1 MKEVNSNVV
10 LLKCDQ
16 VNYKIYLP
24 GKDIDYIQKKI
35 YNELIPYEYE
45 MLQDILERAK
55 KDTII
60 VDIGSNIGNHSL
72 YLAAHGFD
80 IYAFEANQELCDIFK
95 VSIELNGFKKIK
107 LHEFGLSDKK
117 ETAVLD
123 NLNSENLGG
132 QSLKIKDSGN
142 IALYPLDDIK
152 FEKDISILKIDVEG
166 METKVLHGA
175 INTIKKY
182 RPFLYIEAINNV
194 EFKKNNIILEKL
206 DYVYWDTFNATPTHL
221 YYPKEQL
228 RDKDILSN
236 ISYRDTL
243 ESYRITQSLNY
254 SKRISSDVSKT
265 IQIISKQMVNL
276 QEKLDNFALQKEKW
290 NEVELEQ
297 NKEISQLYLQ
307 KDKLEQELQ
316 FYKEKVNDLQSQK
329 EKWNEVE
336 LEQNKEISQL
346 YLQKDKLEQELQN
359 CKEKLDKALVNYK
372 GMEARFKKQEDL
384 QKRLLTNNKIFQRK
398 LKEALANLKGMS
410 ARFERHRKETN
421 FKDSE
426 IKRLENTLSYRVGNR
441 IINAKNIKNI
451 ILLPYHLYIE
461 YKNFKLRQKNK
472 YTIKQTNPAKAM
484 ANDIKSLKENFINN
498 FSDLKEMK
506 MVCIMD
512 EFTYTS
518 FAYECNLLQLS
529 PENWRDEIIAFK
541 PGLLFIESAWQGKD
555 SLWKL
560 KISGFSIELQ
570 ELIKYCKKNSIAT
583 IFWNKEDPVHFGTFL
598 PIARSVDFVFTTD
611 IDCIPK
617 YKFYVGHNNVYC
629 LPFAAQTKI
638 HNPIEEFDRKD
649 EFNFAG
655 SYYLRYPQRQLDF
668 ENLISAIRPYK
679 NISIYDRNFDNPHS
693 HYTFPDCYKDMIIG
707 SLSFN
712 DIIKAY
718 KGYKFGITMN
728 TVKQSQ
734 TMFARRAF
742 ELIACNTLV
751 VSNFSRALRNF
762 FGDLVV
768 SSDNVNELKNKLK
781 LICDDEIYCKKIKL
795 NALRKVMKE
804 HTYTD
809 RLRFIASIVYKKQFE
824 FKHKFY
830 ILMHVSSQ
838 EEYVKALD
846 IFGSQKENQW
856 FQLLIYNDKKL
867 KFQPNDKYTYF
878 LELEELYKYI
888 KNDKQAYFGM
898 LDIRDFYGENYLL
911 DLALTLKYSNF
922 NAFGKYSFYNFNDGE
937 VCLENKDYE
946 YKKANQLLIT
956 SSFIKIEYINK
967 ELLLAFING
976 EFLYQ
981 IENMFATDCFN
992 YCKNGITLAK
1002 EQQEYVSSID
1012 KVYSGISI
1020 KDLDISSKF
1029 KGVLKETYETPDL
1042 IKMDAKFIYDNIEKP
1057 LSSNFKFIFNDKCKF
1072 IIESK
1077 LAKGMHKYFYFK
1089 KPFAREIFNMVK
1101 NSQFLLQGIY
1111 SNEDFKTVFEFQDEN
1126 NQKIS
1131 HSINKVGDIQT
1142 LAIPKECKFIR
1153 FGFRIQGG
1161 GKFQID
1167 NLILDFLNFQPFTL
1181 LSRSKKLVLTK
1192 QYPSYDDLYKYGFL
1206 HSRVKAYK
1214 EKGVLV
1220 DVFKLSNTQR
1230 YECSEFEGIDV
1241 MTASNDVLEE
1251 TLESGQYDHVLVHF
1265 LDKNM
1270 WSILK
1275 KFIDKIKITVW
1286 IHGAEIQ
1293 IWQRR
1298 KFEFERYGEME
1309 IQRQKKLSDQRIKF
1323 WTEIF
1328 NTNYKN
1334 LHFVFV
1340 SEYFK
1345 NESLGDLKV
1354 DLEPNK
1360 YTIIHNPI
1368 DTSLFTYL
1376 PKSPNDRKK
1385 ILSIRPFSSRKY
1397 ANDLS
1402 VKAILELSRKDF
1414 FEDLEF
1420 FIVGDGVLFDEL
1432 TNELKLFKNVTLH
1445 KGFLTQ
1451 EEISNLHKRHGIFLN
1466 PTRMDAQGVSRDEAM
1481 SSGLVPVTN
1490 NIAAIPEFVDNECGI
1505 LVEPENAKLLADAI
1519 EFLYKNPD
1527 KFMKLS
1533 INAANRVRIQCEKDK
1548 IISKELELIL

>member
-45 MLQDILERAK
+45 ILQDILERAK

-254 SKRISSDVSKT
+254 SKRISSD

-276 QEKLDNFALQKEKW
+276 QEKLD
-290 NEVELEQ
+290 
-297 NKEISQLYLQ
+297 
-307 KDKLEQELQ
+307 
-316 FYKEKVNDLQSQK
+316 
-329 EKWNEVE
+329 
-336 LEQNKEISQL
+336 
-346 YLQKDKLEQELQN
+346 
-359 CKEKLDKALVNYK
+359 KALVNYK
-372 GMEARFKKQEDL
+372 DMEARFVKQEAL
-384 QKRLLTNNKIFQRK
+384 QEKLFADNKIFQRK
-398 LKEALANLKGMS
+398 LKEALVNFKGMT
-410 ARFERHRKETN
+410 ARSERYRQEVVI
-421 FKDSE
+421 KDNE
-426 IKRLENTLSYRVGNR
+426 IRRLENTLSYRVGNR
-441 IINAKNIKNI
+441 IVNAKSIKNVV
-451 ILLPYHLYIE
+451 LLPYHLYLE
-461 YKNFKLRQKNK
+461 YKNFKLRQQKK
-472 YTIKQTNPAKAM
+472 HIIKQTTPIKVPTNNAKLSR
-484 ANDIKSLKENFINN
+484 KNFINK
-498 FSDLKEMK
+498 FSNPKEMK
-506 MVCIMD
+506 IACIMD

-518 FAYECNLLQLS
+518 FSYECDLLQLS
-529 PENWRDEIIAFK
+529 PGNWKSEVESFK
-541 PGLLFIESAWQGKD
+541 PDLLFIESAWQGKD

-560 KISGFSIELQ
+560 KISGFSTELQ
-570 ELIKYCKKNSIAT
+570 ELISYCKENSIPT
-583 IFWNKEDPVHFGTFL
+583 IFWSKEDPVHFDTFL
-598 PIARSVDFVFTTD
+598 PVACSVDFVFTTD

-617 YKFYVGHNNVYC
+617 YKFHVGHDEVYC

-638 HNPIEEFDRKD
+638 HNPIEEFERKD

-668 ENLISAIRPYK
+668 ENLINAIKPYK
-679 NISIYDRNFDNPHS
+679 NITIYDRNFNNPHP
-693 HYTFPDCYKDMIIG
+693 HYTFPNCYKDMIIG
-707 SLSFN
+707 NLPF
-712 DIIKAY
+712 DEIIKAY
-718 KGYKFGITMN
+718 KGYRFGITMN

-742 ELIACNTLV
+742 ELIACNTFV

-762 FGDLVV
+762 FGDLVI
-768 SSDNVNELKNKLK
+768 SSDNIQELKHRLSLVCN
-781 LICDDEIYCKKIKL
+781 DEFYCKKIKL
-795 NALRKVMKE
+795 GSLRKVMKE
-804 HTYTD
+804 HTYAD
-809 RLRFIASIVYKKQFE
+809 RLKFIASVVYKKQFE
-824 FKHKFY
+824 YKHKFY
-830 ILMHVSSQ
+830 LLANVSSY
-838 EEYVKALD
+838 EEYEKALNV
-846 IFGSQKENQW
+846 FNSQKENQDT
-856 FQLLIYNDKKL
+856 QLLIYSDKELKL
-867 KFQPNDKYTYF
+867 QDNSKCVYFSKQEKLYEYLQDK
-878 LELEELYKYI
+878 
-888 KNDKQAYFGM
+888 KQAYFGM
-898 LDIRDFYGENYLL
+898 LDIKDFYGENYLL
-911 DLALTLKYSNF
+911 DLVLTLKYSKF
-922 NAFGKYSFYNFNDGE
+922 NAFGKYSFYEFKDS
-937 VCLENKDYE
+937 VISLENKDYE
-946 YKKANQLLIT
+946 YKKVDKLFIT
-956 SSFIKIEYINK
+956 SSFVKIEFFSK
-967 ELLLAFING
+967 DMLSDFING
-976 EFLYQ
+976 QFLYQ
-981 IENMFATDCFN
+981 IEDMFAIDCFN
-992 YCKNGITLAK
+992 YCKNGSILTK

-1012 KVYSGISI
+1012 KMYSGINI
-1020 KDLDISSKF
+1020 KELNMTSKF
-1029 KGVLKETYETPDL
+1029 KGVLKEDYETPDL
-1042 IKMDAKFIYDNIEKP
+1042 IKMDAKFIYENIEKP
-1057 LSSNFKFIFNDKCKF
+1057 LSSKIKFVLNENKF
-1072 IIESK
+1072 MIESK
-1077 LAKGMHKYFYFK
+1077 LSNETHKYFYFK
-1089 KPFAREIFNMVK
+1089 NSFTRETFNMVK
-1101 NSQFLLQGIY
+1101 NSQFLLQGIF

-1126 NQKIS
+1126 QQKIS
-1131 HSINKVGDIQT
+1131 HNINKAGDIQT

-1153 FGFRIQGG
+1153 FGLRIQGS

-1167 NLILDFLNFQPFTL
+1167 NLILDFLNPQPFAL
-1181 LSRSKKLVLTK
+1181 IAKSKKLVLTK

-1206 HSRVKAYK
+1206 HSRIKAYK
-1214 EKGVLV
+1214 EKGILV

-1230 YECSEFEGIDV
+1230 YECREFEGIDV

-1251 TLESGQYDHVLVHF
+1251 TLISGQYDHILVHF

-1270 WSILK
+1270 WSVLK

-1298 KFEFERYGEME
+1298 EFEFERYSEIE
-1309 IQRQKKLSDQRIKF
+1309 IQRQKKLSDQRVKF

-1328 NTNYKN
+1328 NANYKN
-1334 LHFVFV
+1334 IHFVFV

-1354 DLEPNK
+1354 ALEPSK

-1368 DTSLFTYL
+1368 DTSMFDYL
-1376 PKSPNDRKK
+1376 PKSPDDRKK
-1385 ILSIRPFSSRKY
+1385 ILSIRPFTSRKY

-1402 VKAILELSRKDF
+1402 IKAILELSKREF
-1414 FEDLEF
+1414 FKELEF
-1420 FIVGDGVLFDEL
+1420 FIAGDGVLFDEL
-1432 TNELKLFKNVTLH
+1432 TNNLKSFKNITLY

-1451 EEISNLHKRHGIFLN
+1451 KEISNLHKKYGIFLN

-1481 SSGLVPVTN
+1481 SSGLVPITN
-1490 NIAAIPEFVDNECGI
+1490 NIAAIPEFIDGECGI
-1505 LVEPENAKLLADAI
+1505 LVAPENAKLLADAI

-1527 KFMKLS
+1527 EFMRLS
-1533 INAANRVRIQCEKDK
+1533 RNAANRVRMQCDKDL
-1548 IISKELELIL
+1548 IIAKELRLIL

>member
-1 MKEVNSNVV
+1 MKEIDSDVV

-45 MLQDILERAK
+45 MLQDILGKAK
-55 KDTII
+55 NNTII

-80 IYAFEANQELCDIFK
+80 VYAFEANQELCNILK
-95 VSIELNGFKKIK
+95 ISIELNGFKKLK

-117 ETAVLD
+117 EMAILD
-123 NLNSENLGG
+123 NLNPENLGA
-132 QSLKIKDSGN
+132 QSLKIKDFGN
-142 IALYPLDDIK
+142 IVLYPLDDIK
-152 FEKDISILKIDVEG
+152 FEKDVSVLKIDVEG
-166 METKVLHGA
+166 METKVLNGA

-182 RPFLYIEAINNV
+182 RPILYIEAINNI
-194 EFKKNNIILEKL
+194 EFRKVNVILEKL
-206 DYVYWDTFNATPTHL
+206 GYVYWDTFNATPTHL
-221 YYPKEQL
+221 YYPREQL
-228 RDKDILSN
+228 DDKDILSN
-236 ISYRDTL
+236 ISYHNTL
-243 ESYRITQSLNY
+243 ETYRITQSLKY
-254 SKRISSDVSKT
+254 SKRISSE
-265 IQIISKQMVNL
+265 ISKI
-276 QEKLDNFALQKEKW
+276 
-290 NEVELEQ
+290 VEITFK
-297 NKEISQLYLQ
+297 NSTDLYA
-307 KDKLEQELQ
+307 
-316 FYKEKVNDLQSQK
+316 KVNDLQSQK

-441 IINAKNIKNI
+441 IVNAKNIKNI

-541 PGLLFIESAWQGKD
+541 PDLLFIESAWQGKD

-583 IFWNKEDPVHFGTFL
+583 IFWNKEDPVHFDTFL

-617 YKFYVGHNNVYC
+617 YKFYAGHEDVYC
-629 LPFAAQTKI
+629 LPFAAQTKMY
-638 HNPIEEFDRKD
+638 NPIEEFDRKD

-668 ENLISAIRPYK
+668 DNLINAIKPYK
-679 NISIYDRNFDNPHS
+679 NISIYDRNFNNPHS
-693 HYTFPDCYKDMIIG
+693 HYTFPNCYKDMIIG
-707 SLSFN
+707 NLPFN
-712 DIIKAY
+712 EIVKAY

-878 LELEELYKYI
+878 LELEEL
-888 KNDKQAYFGM
+888 
-898 LDIRDFYGENYLL
+898 
-911 DLALTLKYSNF
+911 
-922 NAFGKYSFYNFNDGE
+922 
-937 VCLENKDYE
+937 
-946 YKKANQLLIT
+946 
-956 SSFIKIEYINK
+956 
-967 ELLLAFING
+967 
-976 EFLYQ
+976 
-981 IENMFATDCFN
+981 
-992 YCKNGITLAK
+992 
-1002 EQQEYVSSID
+1002 
-1012 KVYSGISI
+1012 
-1020 KDLDISSKF
+1020 
-1029 KGVLKETYETPDL
+1029 
-1042 IKMDAKFIYDNIEKP
+1042 
-1057 LSSNFKFIFNDKCKF
+1057 
-1072 IIESK
+1072 
-1077 LAKGMHKYFYFK
+1077 
-1089 KPFAREIFNMVK
+1089 
-1101 NSQFLLQGIY
+1101 
-1111 SNEDFKTVFEFQDEN
+1111 
-1126 NQKIS
+1126 
-1131 HSINKVGDIQT
+1131 
-1142 LAIPKECKFIR
+1142 
-1153 FGFRIQGG
+1153 
-1161 GKFQID
+1161 
-1167 NLILDFLNFQPFTL
+1167 
-1181 LSRSKKLVLTK
+1181 
-1192 QYPSYDDLYKYGFL
+1192 
-1206 HSRVKAYK
+1206 
-1214 EKGVLV
+1214 
-1220 DVFKLSNTQR
+1220 
-1230 YECSEFEGIDV
+1230 
-1241 MTASNDVLEE
+1241 
-1251 TLESGQYDHVLVHF
+1251 
-1265 LDKNM
+1265 
-1270 WSILK
+1270 
-1275 KFIDKIKITVW
+1275 
-1286 IHGAEIQ
+1286 
-1293 IWQRR
+1293 
-1298 KFEFERYGEME
+1298 
-1309 IQRQKKLSDQRIKF
+1309 
-1323 WTEIF
+1323 
-1328 NTNYKN
+1328 
-1334 LHFVFV
+1334 
-1340 SEYFK
+1340 
-1345 NESLGDLKV
+1345 
-1354 DLEPNK
+1354 
-1360 YTIIHNPI
+1360 
-1368 DTSLFTYL
+1368 
-1376 PKSPNDRKK
+1376 
-1385 ILSIRPFSSRKY
+1385 
-1397 ANDLS
+1397 
-1402 VKAILELSRKDF
+1402 
-1414 FEDLEF
+1414 
-1420 FIVGDGVLFDEL
+1420 
-1432 TNELKLFKNVTLH
+1432 
-1445 KGFLTQ
+1445 
-1451 EEISNLHKRHGIFLN
+1451 
-1466 PTRMDAQGVSRDEAM
+1466 
-1481 SSGLVPVTN
+1481 
-1490 NIAAIPEFVDNECGI
+1490 
-1505 LVEPENAKLLADAI
+1505 
-1519 EFLYKNPD
+1519 
-1527 KFMKLS
+1527 
-1533 INAANRVRIQCEKDK
+1533 
-1548 IISKELELIL
+1548 

>member
-1 MKEVNSNVV
+1 MKEIDSDVV

-80 IYAFEANQELCDIFK
+80 VYAFEANQELCNILK
-95 VSIELNGFKKIK
+95 ISIELNGFKKLK
-107 LHEFGLSDKK
+107 LYEFGLSDKK
-117 ETAVLD
+117 EMAVLD
-123 NLNSENLGG
+123 NLNPENLGG
-132 QSLKIKDSGN
+132 QSLKIKDFGN
-142 IALYPLDDIK
+142 IVLYPLDDIK
-152 FEKDISILKIDVEG
+152 FEKDVSVLKIDVEG
-166 METKVLHGA
+166 METKVLNGA

-182 RPFLYIEAINNV
+182 RPILYIEAINNI
-194 EFKKNNIILEKL
+194 EFRKVNVILEKL
-206 DYVYWDTFNATPTHL
+206 GYVYWDTFNATPTHL
-221 YYPKEQL
+221 YYPREQL
-228 RDKDILSN
+228 DDEDILSN
-236 ISYRDTL
+236 ISYHNTL
-243 ESYRITQSLNY
+243 ETYRITQSLNY
-254 SKRISSDVSKT
+254 SKKISSE
-265 IQIISKQMVNL
+265 ISKIVKITSKNSTDL
-276 QEKLDNFALQKEKW
+276 YAKINDLESQKEKW
-290 NEVELEQ
+290 NEIELEQ
-297 NKEISQLYLQ
+297 NKEISQLQLQ
-307 KDKLEQELQ
+307 KDKLEQDLQ
-316 FYKEKVNDLQSQK
+316 FH
-329 EKWNEVE
+329 
-336 LEQNKEISQL
+336 
-346 YLQKDKLEQELQN
+346 
-359 CKEKLDKALVNYK
+359 KEKLDKISVNYT
-372 GMEARFKKQEDL
+372 GMVARFKKQEIL
-384 QKRLLTNNKIFQRK
+384 N
-398 LKEALANLKGMS
+398 
-410 ARFERHRKETN
+410 ARNEKYRQEII
-421 FKDSE
+421 FKDNE
-426 IKRLENTLSYRVGNR
+426 IKRLENTLSYRIGNR
-441 IINAKNIKNI
+441 IVNAKNIKNI
-451 ILLPYHLYIE
+451 ILLPYHLYME
-461 YKNFKLRQKNK
+461 YKSFKSRQKNK
-472 YTIKQTNPAKAM
+472 NILKQTNKIKKTIV
-484 ANDIKSLKENFINN
+484 NSSNTSKQQFINKFDDIKN
-498 FSDLKEMK
+498 MK
-506 MVCIMD
+506 IACIMD

-518 FAYECNLLQLS
+518 FKYECALLQLS
-529 PENWRDEIIAFK
+529 PENWRNEITAFK
-541 PGLLFIESAWQGKD
+541 PDLLFIESAWQGKD

-570 ELIKYCKKNSIAT
+570 ELIEYCKENNIAT
-583 IFWNKEDPVHFGTFL
+583 VFWSKEDPVHFGTFL

-617 YKFYVGHNNVYC
+617 YKFYVGHEDVYC

-679 NISIYDRNFDNPHS
+679 NISIYDRNFNNPHP
-693 HYTFPDCYKDMIIG
+693 HYAFPNCYKDMIVG
-707 SLSFN
+707 NLPFN
-712 DIIKAY
+712 EIIKAY

-742 ELIACNTLV
+742 ELVACNTFV

-762 FGDLVV
+762 FGDLVI

-824 FKHKFY
+824 VKHKFY
-830 ILMHVSSQ
+830 ILIHVNSQ
-838 EEYVKALD
+838 EEYIKALD
-846 IFGSQKENQW
+846 IFNSQKENQW

-867 KFQPNDKYTYF
+867 KFQPNDKCAYF
-878 LELEELYKYI
+878 SELEELFKYV
-888 KNDKQAYFGM
+888 KNDQQAYFGM
-898 LDIRDFYGENYLL
+898 LDIGDFYGENYLL

-922 NAFGKYSFYNFNDGE
+922 NAFGKYSFYDFKNGE
-937 VCLENKDYE
+937 ISLKNKDCE
-946 YKKANQLLIT
+946 YKKVNQLFIT
-956 SSFIKIEYINK
+956 SSFIKVEYINK
-967 ELLLAFING
+967 ELLSTFLIK
-976 EFLYQ
+976 EFSYQ

-992 YCKNGITLAK
+992 YCKNGISLTK
-1002 EQQEYVSSID
+1002 NQQEYVSSID

-1020 KDLDISSKF
+1020 KDLNISSNF
-1029 KGVLKETYETPDL
+1029 KGVLKEAYETPDL

-1057 LSSNFKFIFNDKCKF
+1057 LSTKIKFSLVGDKF
-1072 IIESK
+1072 EIESK
-1077 LAKGMHKYFYFK
+1077 LSSEIHKYLYFK
-1089 KPFAREIFNMVK
+1089 NIFPRTTFNMVK
-1101 NSQFLLQGIY
+1101 NSQFLLQGVF

-1126 NQKIS
+1126 HQKIS
-1131 HSINKVGDIQT
+1131 HSINKAGDIQT
-1142 LAIPKECKFIR
+1142 LAIPRECKFIR
-1153 FGFRIQGG
+1153 FGLRIQGS

-1167 NLILDFLNFQPFTL
+1167 NLILDFLNPQPFAL
-1181 LSRSKKLVLTK
+1181 IARSKKLILTK

-1220 DVFKLSNTQR
+1220 DVFKLSNVQR
-1230 YECSEFEGIDV
+1230 YECREFEGIDV

-1251 TLESGQYDHVLVHF
+1251 TLASGQYDHVLVHF

-1270 WSILK
+1270 WSVLE

-1293 IWQRR
+1293 IWKRR
-1298 KFEFERYGEME
+1298 EFEFERYSEME
-1309 IQRQKKLSDQRIKF
+1309 IQRQKKLSDQRVKF

-1328 NTNYKN
+1328 NANYKN
-1334 LHFVFV
+1334 MHFVFV

-1354 DLEPNK
+1354 DLESK
-1360 YTIIHNPI
+1360 KHTIIHNPI
-1368 DTSLFTYL
+1368 DTSMFNYL

-1385 ILSIRPFSSRKY
+1385 ILSIRPFSANVY
-1397 ANDLS
+1397 GNDLS
-1402 VKAILELSRKDF
+1402 IKAILELSKRDI

-1420 FIVGDGVLFDEL
+1420 FIAGDGVLFDEL
-1432 TNELKLFKNVTLH
+1432 TNELKPFKNVTLH

-1451 EEISNLHKRHGIFLN
+1451 KEISELHKRYGIFLN
-1466 PTRMDAQGVSRDEAM
+1466 PSRYDSQGVSRSEAM
-1481 SSGLVPVTN
+1481 SSGLVPITN
-1490 NIAAIPEFVDNECGI
+1490 NAAAIPEFVDNECGI

-1527 KFMKLS
+1527 EFMKLS
-1533 INAANRVRIQCEKDK
+1533 ANAAKRVRQQCDKDA
-1548 IISKELELIL
+1548 IVSKELKVIMDS

>member
-1 MKEVNSNVV
+1 MKEINSDIV

-45 MLQDILERAK
+45 MLQDISERAK

-95 VSIELNGFKKIK
+95 MSIELNGFKKIK

-297 NKEISQLYLQ
+297 SKEINQ
-307 KDKLEQELQ
+307 
-316 FYKEKVNDLQSQK
+316 LQSQK
-329 EKWNEVE
+329 ER
-336 LEQNKEISQL
+336 
-346 YLQKDKLEQELQN
+346 LEQELQN
-359 CKEKLDKALVNYK
+359 HKEKLDKALVNYK
-372 GMEARFKKQEDL
+372 GMEARFVKQEAL
-384 QKRLLTNNKIFQRK
+384 QEKLFADNKIFQRK
-398 LKEALANLKGMS
+398 LKEALVNFKGMT
-410 ARFERHRKETN
+410 ARSERYRQEVVI
-421 FKDSE
+421 KDNE
-426 IKRLENTLSYRVGNR
+426 IRRLENTLSYRVGNR
-441 IINAKNIKNI
+441 IVNAKSIKNVV
-451 ILLPYHLYIE
+451 LLPYHLYLE
-461 YKNFKLRQKNK
+461 YKNFKLRQQKK
-472 YTIKQTNPAKAM
+472 HIIKQTTPIKVPTNNAKLSR
-484 ANDIKSLKENFINN
+484 KNFINK
-498 FSDLKEMK
+498 FSNPKEMK
-506 MVCIMD
+506 IACIMD

-518 FAYECNLLQLS
+518 FSYECDLLQLS
-529 PENWRDEIIAFK
+529 PGNWKSEVESFK
-541 PGLLFIESAWQGKD
+541 PDLLFIESAWQGKD

-560 KISGFSIELQ
+560 KISGFSTELQ
-570 ELIKYCKKNSIAT
+570 ELISYCKENSIPT
-583 IFWNKEDPVHFGTFL
+583 IFWSKEDPVHFGTFL
-598 PIARSVDFVFTTD
+598 PVACSVDFVFTTD

-617 YKFYVGHNNVYC
+617 YKFHVEHDEVYC

-638 HNPIEEFDRKD
+638 HNPIEEFERKD

-668 ENLISAIRPYK
+668 ENLINAIKPYK
-679 NISIYDRNFDNPHS
+679 NITIYDRNFNNPHP
-693 HYTFPDCYKDMIIG
+693 HYTFPNCYKDMIIG
-707 SLSFN
+707 NLPF
-712 DIIKAY
+712 DEIIKAY
-718 KGYKFGITMN
+718 KGYRFGITMN

-742 ELIACNTLV
+742 ELIACNTFV

-762 FGDLVV
+762 FGDLVI
-768 SSDNVNELKNKLK
+768 SSDNIQELKHRLSLVCN
-781 LICDDEIYCKKIKL
+781 DEFYCKKIKL
-795 NALRKVMKE
+795 GSLRKVMKE
-804 HTYTD
+804 HTYAD
-809 RLRFIASIVYKKQFE
+809 RLKFIASVVYKKQFE
-824 FKHKFY
+824 YKHKFY
-830 ILMHVSSQ
+830 LLANVSSY
-838 EEYVKALD
+838 EEYEKTLNV
-846 IFGSQKENQW
+846 FNSQKENQDT
-856 FQLLIYNDKKL
+856 QLLIYSDKKL
-867 KFQPNDKYTYF
+867 KLQDNSRCVYFSKQKKLYEYLQDK
-878 LELEELYKYI
+878 
-888 KNDKQAYFGM
+888 KQAYFGM
-898 LDIRDFYGENYLL
+898 LDIKDFYGENYLL
-911 DLALTLKYSNF
+911 DLILTLKYSDF
-922 NAFGKYSFYNFNDGE
+922 NAFGKYSFYELKDGE
-937 VCLENKDYE
+937 IDLNNRDFE
-946 YKKANQLLIT
+946 YKKIDQLFIT
-956 SSFIKIEYINK
+956 SSCMKIEFLNS
-967 ELLLAFING
+967 EMLSNFING
-976 EFLYQ
+976 RFSYK
-981 IENMFATDCFN
+981 INNMFATDCFN
-992 YCKNGITLAK
+992 YCKNGATLTK
-1002 EQQEYVSSID
+1002 DQQEYVSSID
-1012 KVYSGISI
+1012 KIYTGISI
-1020 KDLDISSKF
+1020 DDLNIASNF
-1029 KGVLKETYETPDL
+1029 KGVLKEISETPDL

-1057 LSSNFKFIFNDKCKF
+1057 LSSKIKFSLEGDEF

-1077 LAKGMHKYFYFK
+1077 LSDEMHKYLYFK
-1089 KPFAREIFNMVK
+1089 KSLTRETFNMVK
-1101 NSQFLLQGIY
+1101 NSQFLLQGIFP
-1111 SNEDFKTVFEFQDEN
+1111 NADFKTVFEFQNEKL
-1126 NQKIS
+1126 QKIS
-1131 HSINKVGDIQT
+1131 HSINKAGDIQT

-1153 FGFRIQGG
+1153 FGLRVQGS
-1161 GKFQID
+1161 GKFQIH
-1167 NLILDFLNFQPFTL
+1167 NLMLDFLNPQPFAL
-1181 LSRSKKLVLTK
+1181 LAKSKKMVLTK

-1206 HSRVKAYK
+1206 HSRIKAYK
-1214 EKGVLV
+1214 EKGVLI
-1220 DVFKLSNTQR
+1220 DVFRLSNTQR
-1230 YECSEFEGIDV
+1230 YECREFEGIDV
-1241 MTASNDVLEE
+1241 MTASNEVLEE
-1251 TLESGQYDHVLVHF
+1251 TLASGQYDHILVHF

-1270 WSILK
+1270 WSVLE
-1275 KFIDKIKITVW
+1275 KFADKIKITVW

-1298 KFEFERYGEME
+1298 EFEFERYGEIE
-1309 IQRQKKLSDQRIKF
+1309 IQRQKKLSDQRVKF

-1328 NTNYKN
+1328 NANYKN
-1334 LHFVFV
+1334 MHFVFV

-1354 DLEPNK
+1354 TLESSR

-1368 DTSLFTYL
+1368 DTSMFNYL

-1385 ILSIRPFSSRKY
+1385 ILSIRPFSSRTY

-1402 VKAILELSRKDF
+1402 IKAILELSKRDF
-1414 FEDLEF
+1414 FDELDF
-1420 FIVGDGVLFDEL
+1420 FIAGDGVLFDEL
-1432 TNELKLFKNVTLH
+1432 TNELKSFKNVTLH

-1451 EEISNLHKRHGIFLN
+1451 KEISNLHKQYGIFLI
-1466 PTRMDAQGVSRDEAM
+1466 PTRMDSQGVSRDEAM
-1481 SSGLVPVTN
+1481 SSGLVPITN
-1490 NIAAIPEFVDNECGI
+1490 SIAAIPEFVDSECGI
-1505 LVEPENAKLLADAI
+1505 LVEPENAKALADAI

-1527 KFMKLS
+1527 EFMRLS
-1533 INAANRVRIQCEKDK
+1533 RNAANRVRMQCDKDL
-1548 IISKELELIL
+1548 IVAKELEKIMEKL

>member
-1 MKEVNSNVV
+1 MKEIDSDVV

-45 MLQDILERAK
+45 MLQDILGKAK
-55 KDTII
+55 NNTII

-80 IYAFEANQELCDIFK
+80 VYAFEANQELCNILK
-95 VSIELNGFKKIK
+95 ISIELNGFKKLK

-117 ETAVLD
+117 EMAILD
-123 NLNSENLGG
+123 NLNPENLGA
-132 QSLKIKDSGN
+132 QSLKIKDFGN
-142 IALYPLDDIK
+142 IVLYPLDDIK
-152 FEKDISILKIDVEG
+152 FEKDVSVLKIDVEG
-166 METKVLHGA
+166 METKVLNGA

-182 RPFLYIEAINNV
+182 RPILYIEAINNI
-194 EFKKNNIILEKL
+194 EFRKVNVILEKL
-206 DYVYWDTFNATPTHL
+206 GYVYWDTFNATPTHL
-221 YYPKEQL
+221 YYPREQL
-228 RDKDILSN
+228 DDKDILSN
-236 ISYRDTL
+236 ISYHNTL
-243 ESYRITQSLNY
+243 ETYRITQSLKY
-254 SKRISSDVSKT
+254 SKRISSE
-265 IQIISKQMVNL
+265 ISKI
-276 QEKLDNFALQKEKW
+276 
-290 NEVELEQ
+290 VEITFK
-297 NKEISQLYLQ
+297 NSTDLYA
-307 KDKLEQELQ
+307 
-316 FYKEKVNDLQSQK
+316 KVNDLQSQK

-441 IINAKNIKNI
+441 IVNAKNIKNI

-541 PGLLFIESAWQGKD
+541 PDLLFIESAWQGKD

-583 IFWNKEDPVHFGTFL
+583 IFWNKEDPVHFDTFL

-617 YKFYVGHNNVYC
+617 YKFYAGHEDVYC
-629 LPFAAQTKI
+629 LPFAAQTKMY
-638 HNPIEEFDRKD
+638 NPIEEFDRKD

-668 ENLISAIRPYK
+668 DNLINAIKPYK
-679 NISIYDRNFDNPHS
+679 NISIYDRNFNNPHS
-693 HYTFPDCYKDMIIG
+693 HYTFPNCYKDMIIG
-707 SLSFN
+707 NLPFN
-712 DIIKAY
+712 EIVKAY

-878 LELEELYKYI
+878 
-888 KNDKQAYFGM
+888 
-898 LDIRDFYGENYLL
+898 
-911 DLALTLKYSNF
+911 
-922 NAFGKYSFYNFNDGE
+922 
-937 VCLENKDYE
+937 
-946 YKKANQLLIT
+946 
-956 SSFIKIEYINK
+956 
-967 ELLLAFING
+967 
-976 EFLYQ
+976 
-981 IENMFATDCFN
+981 
-992 YCKNGITLAK
+992 
-1002 EQQEYVSSID
+1002 
-1012 KVYSGISI
+1012 
-1020 KDLDISSKF
+1020 
-1029 KGVLKETYETPDL
+1029 
-1042 IKMDAKFIYDNIEKP
+1042 
-1057 LSSNFKFIFNDKCKF
+1057 
-1072 IIESK
+1072 
-1077 LAKGMHKYFYFK
+1077 
-1089 KPFAREIFNMVK
+1089 
-1101 NSQFLLQGIY
+1101 
-1111 SNEDFKTVFEFQDEN
+1111 
-1126 NQKIS
+1126 
-1131 HSINKVGDIQT
+1131 
-1142 LAIPKECKFIR
+1142 
-1153 FGFRIQGG
+1153 
-1161 GKFQID
+1161 
-1167 NLILDFLNFQPFTL
+1167 
-1181 LSRSKKLVLTK
+1181 
-1192 QYPSYDDLYKYGFL
+1192 
-1206 HSRVKAYK
+1206 
-1214 EKGVLV
+1214 
-1220 DVFKLSNTQR
+1220 
-1230 YECSEFEGIDV
+1230 
-1241 MTASNDVLEE
+1241 
-1251 TLESGQYDHVLVHF
+1251 
-1265 LDKNM
+1265 
-1270 WSILK
+1270 
-1275 KFIDKIKITVW
+1275 
-1286 IHGAEIQ
+1286 
-1293 IWQRR
+1293 
-1298 KFEFERYGEME
+1298 
-1309 IQRQKKLSDQRIKF
+1309 
-1323 WTEIF
+1323 
-1328 NTNYKN
+1328 
-1334 LHFVFV
+1334 
-1340 SEYFK
+1340 
-1345 NESLGDLKV
+1345 
-1354 DLEPNK
+1354 
-1360 YTIIHNPI
+1360 
-1368 DTSLFTYL
+1368 
-1376 PKSPNDRKK
+1376 
-1385 ILSIRPFSSRKY
+1385 
-1397 ANDLS
+1397 
-1402 VKAILELSRKDF
+1402 
-1414 FEDLEF
+1414 
-1420 FIVGDGVLFDEL
+1420 
-1432 TNELKLFKNVTLH
+1432 
-1445 KGFLTQ
+1445 
-1451 EEISNLHKRHGIFLN
+1451 
-1466 PTRMDAQGVSRDEAM
+1466 
-1481 SSGLVPVTN
+1481 
-1490 NIAAIPEFVDNECGI
+1490 
-1505 LVEPENAKLLADAI
+1505 
-1519 EFLYKNPD
+1519 
-1527 KFMKLS
+1527 
-1533 INAANRVRIQCEKDK
+1533 
-1548 IISKELELIL
+1548 

>member
-1 MKEVNSNVV
+1 MKEIDSDVV

-45 MLQDILERAK
+45 MLQDILGKAK
-55 KDTII
+55 NNTII

-80 IYAFEANQELCDIFK
+80 VYAFEANQELCNILK
-95 VSIELNGFKKIK
+95 ISIELNGFKKLK

-117 ETAVLD
+117 EMAILD
-123 NLNSENLGG
+123 NLNPENLGA
-132 QSLKIKDSGN
+132 QSLKIKDFGN
-142 IALYPLDDIK
+142 IVLYPLDDIK
-152 FEKDISILKIDVEG
+152 FEKDVSVLKIDVEG
-166 METKVLHGA
+166 METKVLNGA

-182 RPFLYIEAINNV
+182 RPILYIEAINNI
-194 EFKKNNIILEKL
+194 EFRKVNVILEKL
-206 DYVYWDTFNATPTHL
+206 GYVYWDTFNATPTHL
-221 YYPKEQL
+221 YYPREQL
-228 RDKDILSN
+228 DDKDILSN
-236 ISYRDTL
+236 ISYHNTL
-243 ESYRITQSLNY
+243 ETYRITQSLKY
-254 SKRISSDVSKT
+254 SKRISSE
-265 IQIISKQMVNL
+265 ISKI
-276 QEKLDNFALQKEKW
+276 
-290 NEVELEQ
+290 VEITFK
-297 NKEISQLYLQ
+297 NSTDLYA
-307 KDKLEQELQ
+307 
-316 FYKEKVNDLQSQK
+316 KVNDLQSQK

-441 IINAKNIKNI
+441 IVNAKNIKNI

-541 PGLLFIESAWQGKD
+541 PDLLFIESAWQGKD

-583 IFWNKEDPVHFGTFL
+583 IFWNKEDPVHFDTFL

-617 YKFYVGHNNVYC
+617 YKFYAGHEDVYC
-629 LPFAAQTKI
+629 LPFAAQTKMY
-638 HNPIEEFDRKD
+638 NPIEEFDRKD

-668 ENLISAIRPYK
+668 DNLINAIKPYK
-679 NISIYDRNFDNPHS
+679 NISIYDRNFNNPHS
-693 HYTFPDCYKDMIIG
+693 HYTFPNCYKDMIIG
-707 SLSFN
+707 NLPFN
-712 DIIKAY
+712 EIVKAY

-911 DLALTLKYSNF
+911 DLVLTLKYSKF
-922 NAFGKYSFYNFNDGE
+922 NAFGKYSFYEFKDS
-937 VCLENKDYE
+937 VISLENKDYE
-946 YKKANQLLIT
+946 YKKVDKLFIT
-956 SSFIKIEYINK
+956 SSFVKIEFLSK
-967 ELLLAFING
+967 DMLSDFING
-976 EFLYQ
+976 QFLYQ
-981 IENMFATDCFN
+981 IEDMFAIDCFN
-992 YCKNGITLAK
+992 YCKNGSILTK

-1012 KVYSGISI
+1012 KMYSGINI
-1020 KDLDISSKF
+1020 KELNMTSKF
-1029 KGVLKETYETPDL
+1029 KGVLKEDYETPDL
-1042 IKMDAKFIYDNIEKP
+1042 IKMDAKFIYENIEKP
-1057 LSSNFKFIFNDKCKF
+1057 LSSKIKFVLNENKF
-1072 IIESK
+1072 MIESK
-1077 LAKGMHKYFYFK
+1077 LSNETHKYFYFK
-1089 KPFAREIFNMVK
+1089 NSFTRETFNMVK
-1101 NSQFLLQGIY
+1101 NSQFLLQGIF

-1126 NQKIS
+1126 QQKIS
-1131 HSINKVGDIQT
+1131 HNINKAGDIQT

-1153 FGFRIQGG
+1153 FGLRIQGS

-1167 NLILDFLNFQPFTL
+1167 NLILDFLNPQPFAL
-1181 LSRSKKLVLTK
+1181 IAKSKKLVLTK

-1206 HSRVKAYK
+1206 HSRIKAYK
-1214 EKGVLV
+1214 EKGILV

-1230 YECSEFEGIDV
+1230 YECREFEGIDV

-1251 TLESGQYDHVLVHF
+1251 TLISGQYDHILVHF

-1270 WSILK
+1270 WSVLK

-1298 KFEFERYGEME
+1298 EFEFERYSEIE
-1309 IQRQKKLSDQRIKF
+1309 IQRQKKLSDQRVKF

-1328 NTNYKN
+1328 NANYKN
-1334 LHFVFV
+1334 IHFVFV

-1354 DLEPNK
+1354 ALEPSK

-1368 DTSLFTYL
+1368 DTSMFDYL
-1376 PKSPNDRKK
+1376 PKSPDDRKK
-1385 ILSIRPFSSRKY
+1385 ILSIRPFTSRKY

-1402 VKAILELSRKDF
+1402 IKAILELSKREF
-1414 FEDLEF
+1414 FKELEF
-1420 FIVGDGVLFDEL
+1420 FIAGDGVLFDEL
-1432 TNELKLFKNVTLH
+1432 TNNLKSFKNITLY

-1451 EEISNLHKRHGIFLN
+1451 KEISNLHKKYGIFLN

-1490 NIAAIPEFVDNECGI
+1490 NIAAIPEFIDGECGI
-1505 LVEPENAKLLADAI
+1505 LVAPENAKLLADAI

-1533 INAANRVRIQCEKDK
+1533 INAANRVRNQCDK
-1548 IISKELELIL
+1548 NTIISKELDIIL

>member
-1 MKEVNSNVV
+1 MKEINSDIV

-45 MLQDILERAK
+45 MLQDISERAK

-95 VSIELNGFKKIK
+95 MSIELNGFKKIK

-117 ETAVLD
+117 ETAILD
-123 NLNSENLGG
+123 NLNPENLGG

-142 IALYPLDDIK
+142 ITLSPLDDIK
-152 FEKDISILKIDVEG
+152 FEKDVSVLKIDVEG

-194 EFKKNNIILEKL
+194 EFKKINIILEKL
-206 DYVYWDTFNATPTHL
+206 DYVYWNTFNATPTHL

-254 SKRISSDVSKT
+254 SKKISSE
-265 IQIISKQMVNL
+265 ISKIVEITSKNSTDL
-276 QEKLDNFALQKEKW
+276 YVKINDLESQKEKW
-290 NEVELEQ
+290 NEIELEQ
-297 NKEISQLYLQ
+297 NKEISQLQLQ
-307 KDKLEQELQ
+307 KDKLEQDLQ
-316 FYKEKVNDLQSQK
+316 FH
-329 EKWNEVE
+329 
-336 LEQNKEISQL
+336 
-346 YLQKDKLEQELQN
+346 
-359 CKEKLDKALVNYK
+359 KEKLDKTSVKY
-372 GMEARFKKQEDL
+372 
-384 QKRLLTNNKIFQRK
+384 T
-398 LKEALANLKGMS
+398 GMS
-410 ARFERHRKETN
+410 ARSEKYRQEII
-421 FKDSE
+421 FKDNE
-426 IKRLENTLSYRVGNR
+426 IKRLENTLSYRIGNR
-441 IINAKNIKNI
+441 IVNAKNIKNI
-451 ILLPYHLYIE
+451 ILLPYHLYME
-461 YKNFKLRQKNK
+461 YKSFKSRQKNK
-472 YTIKQTNPAKAM
+472 NILKQTNKIKKTIV
-484 ANDIKSLKENFINN
+484 NSSNTSKQQFINKFDDIKN
-498 FSDLKEMK
+498 MK
-506 MVCIMD
+506 IACIMD

-518 FAYECNLLQLS
+518 FKYECDLLQLS
-529 PENWRDEIIAFK
+529 PENWRSEIIAFK
-541 PGLLFIESAWQGKD
+541 PDLLFIESAWQGKD

-570 ELIKYCKKNSIAT
+570 ELIKYCKENSIAT
-583 IFWNKEDPVHFGTFL
+583 VFWSKEDPVHFGTFL
-598 PIARSVDFVFTTD
+598 PIACSVDFVFTTD

-617 YKFYVGHNNVYC
+617 YKFHVGHENVYC

-649 EFNFAG
+649 EFNFVG

-668 ENLISAIRPYK
+668 ESLINAIKPYK
-679 NISIYDRNFDNPHS
+679 NITIYDRNFNNPHP
-693 HYTFPDCYKDMIIG
+693 HYTFPNCYKDMIIG
-707 SLSFN
+707 NLPF
-712 DIIKAY
+712 DEIIKAY
-718 KGYKFGITMN
+718 KGYRFGITMN

-742 ELIACNTLV
+742 ELIACNTFV

-762 FGDLVV
+762 FGDLVI
-768 SSDNVNELKNKLK
+768 SSDDMNELKDKLK
-781 LICDDEIYCKKIKL
+781 LVCEDEIYYKKIKL

-846 IFGSQKENQW
+846 VFYSQKENQGL
-856 FQLLIYNDKKL
+856 QLLIYNDKKL
-867 KFQPNDKYTYF
+867 KFQPNDQCIYF
-878 LELEELYKYI
+878 SELEELFNYI
-888 KNDKQAYFGM
+888 KNNKQAYFGM
-898 LDIRDFYGENYLL
+898 MDIKDYYNENYLL
-911 DLALTLKYSNF
+911 DLTLTLKYSNF
-922 NAFGKYSFYNFNDGE
+922 NAFGKYSFYSFNDGE
-937 VCLENKDYE
+937 IYLENKDCE
-946 YKKANQLLIT
+946 YKKVKQLFIT
-956 SSFIKIEYINK
+956 SSFVKVEYINK
-967 ELLLAFING
+967 GLLAAFLNK
-976 EFLYQ
+976 EFSYQ

-992 YCKNGITLAK
+992 YCKNGISLTK
-1002 EQQEYVSSID
+1002 NQQKYVSSID
-1012 KVYSGISI
+1012 KVYSGLSI
-1020 KDLDISSKF
+1020 KDLNISLNF
-1029 KGVLKETYETPDL
+1029 KGVLKEVYETPDL

-1057 LSSNFKFIFNDKCKF
+1057 ISSKIKFSFDDKSKF

-1077 LAKGMHKYFYFK
+1077 LSSEAHKYFYFK
-1089 KPFAREIFNMVK
+1089 NSFTRETFNMVK
-1101 NSQFLLQGIY
+1101 NSQFLLQGIF

-1126 NQKIS
+1126 YQKIS
-1131 HSINKVGDIQT
+1131 HSINKAGDIQT

-1153 FGFRIQGG
+1153 FGLRIQGI

-1167 NLILDFLNFQPFTL
+1167 NLILDFLNPQPFAL

-1206 HSRVKAYK
+1206 HSRIKAYK

-1220 DVFKLSNTQR
+1220 DVFGLSNTQR
-1230 YECSEFEGIDV
+1230 YECREFEDIDV

-1251 TLESGQYDHVLVHF
+1251 TLVSGQYDHVLVHF

-1270 WSILK
+1270 WNVLE
-1275 KFIDKIKITVW
+1275 KFVDKIKITVW

-1298 KFEFERYGEME
+1298 EFEFERYSEIE
-1309 IQRQKKLSDQRIKF
+1309 IQRQKKLSDQRVKF
-1323 WTEIF
+1323 WTKIF
-1328 NTNYKN
+1328 NANYKN
-1334 LHFVFV
+1334 MHFTFV

-1345 NESLGDLKV
+1345 NESLSDLRVALKSSQ
-1354 DLEPNK
+1354 

-1368 DTSLFTYL
+1368 DTSMFNYL

-1385 ILSIRPFSSRKY
+1385 ILSIRPFTSRKY

-1402 VKAILELSRKDF
+1402 IEAILELSKREF
-1414 FEDLEF
+1414 FKDLEF
-1420 FIVGDGVLFDEL
+1420 FIAGDGVLFDEL
-1432 TNELKLFKNVTLH
+1432 INKLNSFKNIIIH
-1445 KGFLTQ
+1445 RGFLTQ
-1451 EEISNLHKRHGIFLN
+1451 KEISNLHKQYGIFLN

-1481 SSGLVPVTN
+1481 SSGLVPITN
-1490 NIAAIPEFVDNECGI
+1490 NIAAIPEFVDSECGI
-1505 LVEPENAKLLADAI
+1505 LVEPENAKALADAI

-1527 KFMKLS
+1527 EFMKLS
-1533 INAANRVRIQCEKDK
+1533 ANAAKRVRKQCDK
-1548 IISKELELIL
+1548 NMIISKELDIIL

>member
-1 MKEVNSNVV
+1 MKEIDSDVV

-45 MLQDILERAK
+45 MLQDILGKAK
-55 KDTII
+55 NNTII

-80 IYAFEANQELCDIFK
+80 VYAFEANQELCNILK
-95 VSIELNGFKKIK
+95 ISIELNGFKKLK

-117 ETAVLD
+117 EMAILD
-123 NLNSENLGG
+123 NLNPENLGA
-132 QSLKIKDSGN
+132 QSLKIKDFGN
-142 IALYPLDDIK
+142 IVLYPLDDIK
-152 FEKDISILKIDVEG
+152 FEKDVSVLKIDVEG
-166 METKVLHGA
+166 METKVLNGA

-182 RPFLYIEAINNV
+182 RPILYIEAINNI
-194 EFKKNNIILEKL
+194 EFRKVNVILEKL
-206 DYVYWDTFNATPTHL
+206 GYVYWDTFNATPTHL
-221 YYPKEQL
+221 YYPREQL
-228 RDKDILSN
+228 DDKDILSN
-236 ISYRDTL
+236 ISYHNTL
-243 ESYRITQSLNY
+243 ETYRITQSLKY
-254 SKRISSDVSKT
+254 SKRISSE
-265 IQIISKQMVNL
+265 ISKI
-276 QEKLDNFALQKEKW
+276 
-290 NEVELEQ
+290 VEITFK
-297 NKEISQLYLQ
+297 NSTDLYA
-307 KDKLEQELQ
+307 
-316 FYKEKVNDLQSQK
+316 KVNDLQSQK

-372 GMEARFKKQEDL
+372 GM
-384 QKRLLTNNKIFQRK
+384 
-398 LKEALANLKGMS
+398 S

-441 IINAKNIKNI
+441 IVNAKNIKNI

-541 PGLLFIESAWQGKD
+541 PDLLFIESAWQGKD

-583 IFWNKEDPVHFGTFL
+583 IFWNKEDPVHFDTFL

-617 YKFYVGHNNVYC
+617 YKFYAGHEDVYC
-629 LPFAAQTKI
+629 LPFAAQTKMY
-638 HNPIEEFDRKD
+638 NPIEEFDRKD

-668 ENLISAIRPYK
+668 DNLINAIKPYK
-679 NISIYDRNFDNPHS
+679 NISIYDRNFNNPHS
-693 HYTFPDCYKDMIIG
+693 HYTFPNCYKDMIIG
-707 SLSFN
+707 NLPFN
-712 DIIKAY
+712 EIVKAY

-762 FGDLVV
+762 FGDLVI
-768 SSDNVNELKNKLK
+768 SSDNVNELKDKLK
-781 LICDDEIYCKKIKL
+781 LACEDEMYCKKIKL

-809 RLRFIASIVYKKQFE
+809 RLKFIASVVYKKQFE
-824 FKHKFY
+824 YKYKFY
-830 ILMHVSSQ
+830 LLVYVNSQ
-838 EEYVKALD
+838 EEYIKALD
-846 IFGSQKENQW
+846 IFNFQKENKEAC
-856 FQLLIYNDKKL
+856 LLIYSDKEL
-867 KFQPNDKYTYF
+867 DFQNNDKYIHIS
-878 LELEELYKYI
+878 ELEELYEYV

-911 DLALTLKYSNF
+911 DLVLTLKYSKF
-922 NAFGKYSFYNFNDGE
+922 NAFGKYSFYEFKDS
-937 VCLENKDYE
+937 VISLENKDYE
-946 YKKANQLLIT
+946 YKKVDKLFIT
-956 SSFIKIEYINK
+956 SSFVKIEFLSK
-967 ELLLAFING
+967 DMLSDFING
-976 EFLYQ
+976 QFLYQ
-981 IENMFATDCFN
+981 IEDMFAIDCFN
-992 YCKNGITLAK
+992 YCKNGSILTK

-1012 KVYSGISI
+1012 KMYSGINI
-1020 KDLDISSKF
+1020 KELNMTSKF
-1029 KGVLKETYETPDL
+1029 KGVLKEDYETPDL
-1042 IKMDAKFIYDNIEKP
+1042 IKMDAKFIYENIEKP
-1057 LSSNFKFIFNDKCKF
+1057 LSSKIKFVLNENKF
-1072 IIESK
+1072 MIESK
-1077 LAKGMHKYFYFK
+1077 LSNETHKYFYFK
-1089 KPFAREIFNMVK
+1089 NSFTRETFNMVK
-1101 NSQFLLQGIY
+1101 NSQFLLQGIF

-1126 NQKIS
+1126 QQKIS
-1131 HSINKVGDIQT
+1131 HNINKAGDIQT

-1153 FGFRIQGG
+1153 FGLRIQGS

-1167 NLILDFLNFQPFTL
+1167 NLILDFLNPQPFAL
-1181 LSRSKKLVLTK
+1181 IAKSKKLVLTK

-1206 HSRVKAYK
+1206 HSRIKAYK
-1214 EKGVLV
+1214 EKGILV

-1230 YECSEFEGIDV
+1230 YECREFEGIDV

-1251 TLESGQYDHVLVHF
+1251 TLISGQYDHILVHF

-1270 WSILK
+1270 WSVLK

-1298 KFEFERYGEME
+1298 EFEFERYSEIE
-1309 IQRQKKLSDQRIKF
+1309 IQRQKKLSDQRVKF

-1328 NTNYKN
+1328 NANYKN
-1334 LHFVFV
+1334 IHFVFV

-1354 DLEPNK
+1354 ALEPSK

-1368 DTSLFTYL
+1368 DTSMFDYL
-1376 PKSPNDRKK
+1376 PKSPDDRKK
-1385 ILSIRPFSSRKY
+1385 ILSIRPFTSRKY

-1402 VKAILELSRKDF
+1402 IKAILELSKREF
-1414 FEDLEF
+1414 FKELEF
-1420 FIVGDGVLFDEL
+1420 FIAGDGVLFDEL
-1432 TNELKLFKNVTLH
+1432 TNNLKSFKNITLY

-1451 EEISNLHKRHGIFLN
+1451 KEISNLHKKYGIFLN

-1519 EFLYKNPD
+1519 EFLYKNPNE
-1527 KFMKLS
+1527 FMKLS

>member
-1 MKEVNSNVV
+1 MKEIDSDVV

-45 MLQDILERAK
+45 MLQDILGKAK
-55 KDTII
+55 NNTII

-80 IYAFEANQELCDIFK
+80 VYAFEANQELCNILK
-95 VSIELNGFKKIK
+95 ISIELNGFKKLK

-117 ETAVLD
+117 EMAILD
-123 NLNSENLGG
+123 NLNPENLGA
-132 QSLKIKDSGN
+132 QSLKIKDFGN
-142 IALYPLDDIK
+142 IVLYPLDDIK
-152 FEKDISILKIDVEG
+152 FEKDVSVLKIDVEG
-166 METKVLHGA
+166 METKVLNGA

-182 RPFLYIEAINNV
+182 RPILYIEAINNI
-194 EFKKNNIILEKL
+194 EFRKVNVILEKL
-206 DYVYWDTFNATPTHL
+206 GYVYWDTFNATPTHL
-221 YYPKEQL
+221 YYPREQL
-228 RDKDILSN
+228 DDKDILSN
-236 ISYRDTL
+236 ISYHNTL
-243 ESYRITQSLNY
+243 ETYRITQSLKY
-254 SKRISSDVSKT
+254 SKRISSE
-265 IQIISKQMVNL
+265 ISKI
-276 QEKLDNFALQKEKW
+276 
-290 NEVELEQ
+290 VEITFK
-297 NKEISQLYLQ
+297 NSTDLYA
-307 KDKLEQELQ
+307 
-316 FYKEKVNDLQSQK
+316 KVNDLQSQK

-372 GMEARFKKQEDL
+372 GM
-384 QKRLLTNNKIFQRK
+384 
-398 LKEALANLKGMS
+398 S

-441 IINAKNIKNI
+441 IVNAKNIKNI

-541 PGLLFIESAWQGKD
+541 PDLLFIESAWQGKD

-583 IFWNKEDPVHFGTFL
+583 IFWNKEDPVHFDTFL

-617 YKFYVGHNNVYC
+617 YKFYAGHEDVYC
-629 LPFAAQTKI
+629 LPFAAQTKMY
-638 HNPIEEFDRKD
+638 NPIEEFDRKD

-668 ENLISAIRPYK
+668 DNLINAIKPYK
-679 NISIYDRNFDNPHS
+679 NISIYDRNFNNPHS
-693 HYTFPDCYKDMIIG
+693 HYTFPNCYKDMIIG
-707 SLSFN
+707 NLPFN
-712 DIIKAY
+712 EIVKAY

-1089 KPFAREIFNMVK
+1089 NSFTRETFNMVK
-1101 NSQFLLQGIY
+1101 NSQFLLQGIF

-1126 NQKIS
+1126 QQKIS
-1131 HSINKVGDIQT
+1131 HNINKAGDIQT

-1153 FGFRIQGG
+1153 FGLRIQGS

-1167 NLILDFLNFQPFTL
+1167 NLILDFLNPQPFTL
-1181 LSRSKKLVLTK
+1181 IAKSKKLVLTK
-1192 QYPSYDDLYKYGFL
+1192 QYPSYDDLYKYSFL
-1206 HSRVKAYK
+1206 HSRIKAYK
-1214 EKGVLV
+1214 EKGILV

-1230 YECSEFEGIDV
+1230 YECREFEGIDV

-1251 TLESGQYDHVLVHF
+1251 TLISGQYDHILVHF

-1270 WSILK
+1270 WSVLK

-1298 KFEFERYGEME
+1298 EFEFERYSEIE
-1309 IQRQKKLSDQRIKF
+1309 IQRQKKLSDQRVKF

-1328 NTNYKN
+1328 NANYKN
-1334 LHFVFV
+1334 IHFVFV

-1354 DLEPNK
+1354 ALEPSK

-1376 PKSPNDRKK
+1376 PKSPDDRKK
-1385 ILSIRPFSSRKY
+1385 ILSIRPFTSRKY

-1402 VKAILELSRKDF
+1402 IKAILELSKREF
-1414 FEDLEF
+1414 FKELEF
-1420 FIVGDGVLFDEL
+1420 FIAGDGVLFDEL
-1432 TNELKLFKNVTLH
+1432 TNNLKSFKNITLY

-1451 EEISNLHKRHGIFLN
+1451 KEISNLHKKYGIFLN

>member
-45 MLQDILERAK
+45 ILQDILERAK

-254 SKRISSDVSKT
+254 SKRISSD

-297 NKEISQLYLQ
+297 SKEINQ
-307 KDKLEQELQ
+307 
-316 FYKEKVNDLQSQK
+316 LQSQK
-329 EKWNEVE
+329 ER
-336 LEQNKEISQL
+336 
-346 YLQKDKLEQELQN
+346 LEQELQN
-359 CKEKLDKALVNYK
+359 YKEKLDKALVNYK
-372 GMEARFKKQEDL
+372 DMEARFVKQEAL
-384 QKRLLTNNKIFQRK
+384 QEKLFADNKIFQRK
-398 LKEALANLKGMS
+398 LKEALVNFKGMT
-410 ARFERHRKETN
+410 ARSERYRQEVVI
-421 FKDSE
+421 KDNE
-426 IKRLENTLSYRVGNR
+426 IRRLENTLSYRVGNR
-441 IINAKNIKNI
+441 IVNAKSIKNVV
-451 ILLPYHLYIE
+451 LLPYHLYLE
-461 YKNFKLRQKNK
+461 YKNFKLRQQKK
-472 YTIKQTNPAKAM
+472 HIIKQTTPIKVPTNNAKLSR
-484 ANDIKSLKENFINN
+484 KNFINK
-498 FSDLKEMK
+498 FSNPKEMK
-506 MVCIMD
+506 IACIMD

-518 FAYECNLLQLS
+518 FSYECDLLQLS
-529 PENWRDEIIAFK
+529 PGNWKSEVESFK
-541 PGLLFIESAWQGKD
+541 PDLLFIESAWQGKD

-560 KISGFSIELQ
+560 KISGFSTELQ
-570 ELIKYCKKNSIAT
+570 ELISYCKENSIPT
-583 IFWNKEDPVHFGTFL
+583 IFWSKEDPVHFDTFL
-598 PIARSVDFVFTTD
+598 PVACSVDFVFTTD

-617 YKFYVGHNNVYC
+617 YKFHVGHDEVYC

-638 HNPIEEFDRKD
+638 HNPIEEFERKD

-668 ENLISAIRPYK
+668 ENLINAIKPYK
-679 NISIYDRNFDNPHS
+679 NITIYDRNFNNPHP
-693 HYTFPDCYKDMIIG
+693 HYTFPNCYKDMIIG
-707 SLSFN
+707 NLPF
-712 DIIKAY
+712 DEIIKAY
-718 KGYKFGITMN
+718 KGYRFGITMN

-742 ELIACNTLV
+742 ELIACNTFV

-762 FGDLVV
+762 FGDLVI
-768 SSDNVNELKNKLK
+768 SSDNIQELKHRLSLVCN
-781 LICDDEIYCKKIKL
+781 DEFYCKKIKL
-795 NALRKVMKE
+795 GSLRKVMKE
-804 HTYTD
+804 HTYAD
-809 RLRFIASIVYKKQFE
+809 RLKFIASVVYKKQFE
-824 FKHKFY
+824 YKHKFY
-830 ILMHVSSQ
+830 LLANVSSY
-838 EEYVKALD
+838 EEYEKALNV
-846 IFGSQKENQW
+846 FNSQKENQDT
-856 FQLLIYNDKKL
+856 QLLIYSDKELKL
-867 KFQPNDKYTYF
+867 QDNSKCVYFSKQEKLYEYLQDK
-878 LELEELYKYI
+878 
-888 KNDKQAYFGM
+888 KQAYFGM
-898 LDIRDFYGENYLL
+898 LDIKDFYGENYLL
-911 DLALTLKYSNF
+911 DLILTLKYSDF
-922 NAFGKYSFYNFNDGE
+922 NAFGKYSFYELKDGE
-937 VCLENKDYE
+937 IDLNNRDFE
-946 YKKANQLLIT
+946 YKKIDQLFIT
-956 SSFIKIEYINK
+956 SSCMKIEFLNS
-967 ELLLAFING
+967 EMLSNFING
-976 EFLYQ
+976 RFSYK
-981 IENMFATDCFN
+981 INNMFATDCFN
-992 YCKNGITLAK
+992 YCKNGTTLTK
-1002 EQQEYVSSID
+1002 DQQEYVSSID
-1012 KVYSGISI
+1012 KIYTGISI
-1020 KDLDISSKF
+1020 DDLNISSNF
-1029 KGVLKETYETPDL
+1029 KGVLKEDYETPDL
-1042 IKMDAKFIYDNIEKP
+1042 IKMDAKFIYENIEKP
-1057 LSSNFKFIFNDKCKF
+1057 LSSKIKFVLNENKF
-1072 IIESK
+1072 MIESK
-1077 LAKGMHKYFYFK
+1077 LSNETHKYFYFK
-1089 KPFAREIFNMVK
+1089 NSFTRETFNMVK
-1101 NSQFLLQGIY
+1101 NSQFLLQGIF

-1126 NQKIS
+1126 QQKIS
-1131 HSINKVGDIQT
+1131 HNINKAGDIQT

-1153 FGFRIQGG
+1153 FGLRIQGS

-1167 NLILDFLNFQPFTL
+1167 NLILDFLNPQPFAL
-1181 LSRSKKLVLTK
+1181 IAKSKKLVLTK

-1206 HSRVKAYK
+1206 HSRIKAYK
-1214 EKGVLV
+1214 EKGILV

-1230 YECSEFEGIDV
+1230 YECREFEGIDV

-1251 TLESGQYDHVLVHF
+1251 TLISGQYDHILVHF

-1270 WSILK
+1270 WSVLE
-1275 KFIDKIKITVW
+1275 KFVDKIKITVW

-1298 KFEFERYGEME
+1298 EFEFERYSEIE
-1309 IQRQKKLSDQRIKF
+1309 IQRQKKLSDQRVKF

-1328 NTNYKN
+1328 NANYKN
-1334 LHFVFV
+1334 IHFVFV

-1354 DLEPNK
+1354 ALEPSK

-1368 DTSLFTYL
+1368 DTSMFDYL
-1376 PKSPNDRKK
+1376 PKSPDDRKK
-1385 ILSIRPFSSRKY
+1385 ILSIRPFTSRKY

-1402 VKAILELSRKDF
+1402 IKAILELSKREF
-1414 FEDLEF
+1414 FKELEF
-1420 FIVGDGVLFDEL
+1420 FIAGDGVLFDEL
-1432 TNELKLFKNVTLH
+1432 TNNLKSFKNITLY

-1451 EEISNLHKRHGIFLN
+1451 KEISNLHKKYGIFLN

-1481 SSGLVPVTN
+1481 ASGLVPITN
-1490 NIAAIPEFVDNECGI
+1490 NVAAIPEFVDSECGI

-1527 KFMKLS
+1527 EFMRLS
-1533 INAANRVRIQCEKDK
+1533 RNAANRVRMQCDKDL
-1548 IISKELELIL
+1548 IIAKELRLIL

>member
-123 NLNSENLGG
+123 NLNPENLGG

-254 SKRISSDVSKT
+254 SKRISSDVSET

-297 NKEISQLYLQ
+297 SKEINQ
-307 KDKLEQELQ
+307 
-316 FYKEKVNDLQSQK
+316 LQSQK
-329 EKWNEVE
+329 ER
-336 LEQNKEISQL
+336 
-346 YLQKDKLEQELQN
+346 LEQELQN
-359 CKEKLDKALVNYK
+359 HKEKLDKALVNYK
-372 GMEARFKKQEDL
+372 DMEARFVKQEAL
-384 QKRLLTNNKIFQRK
+384 QEKLFADNKIFQRK
-398 LKEALANLKGMS
+398 LKEALVNFKGMT
-410 ARFERHRKETN
+410 ARSERYRQEVVI
-421 FKDSE
+421 KDNE
-426 IKRLENTLSYRVGNR
+426 IRRLENTLSYRVGNR
-441 IINAKNIKNI
+441 IVNAKSIKNVV
-451 ILLPYHLYIE
+451 LLPYHLYLE
-461 YKNFKLRQKNK
+461 YKNFKLRQQKK
-472 YTIKQTNPAKAM
+472 HIIKQTTPIKVPTNNAKLSR
-484 ANDIKSLKENFINN
+484 KNFINK
-498 FSDLKEMK
+498 FSNPKEMK
-506 MVCIMD
+506 IACIMD

-518 FAYECNLLQLS
+518 FSYECDLLQLS
-529 PENWRDEIIAFK
+529 PGNWKSEVESFK
-541 PGLLFIESAWQGKD
+541 PDLLFIESAWQGKD

-560 KISGFSIELQ
+560 KISGFSTELQ
-570 ELIKYCKKNSIAT
+570 ELISYCKENSIPT
-583 IFWNKEDPVHFGTFL
+583 IFWSKEDPVHFGTFL
-598 PIARSVDFVFTTD
+598 PVACSVDFVFTTD

-617 YKFYVGHNNVYC
+617 YKFHVGHDEVYC

-638 HNPIEEFDRKD
+638 HNPIEEFERKD

-668 ENLISAIRPYK
+668 ENLINAIKPYK
-679 NISIYDRNFDNPHS
+679 NITIYDRNFNNPHP
-693 HYTFPDCYKDMIIG
+693 HYTFPNCYKDMIIG
-707 SLSFN
+707 NLPF
-712 DIIKAY
+712 DEIIKAY
-718 KGYKFGITMN
+718 KGYRFGITMN

-742 ELIACNTLV
+742 ELIACNTFV

-762 FGDLVV
+762 FGDLVI
-768 SSDNVNELKNKLK
+768 SSDNIQELKHRLSLVCN
-781 LICDDEIYCKKIKL
+781 DEFYCKKIKL
-795 NALRKVMKE
+795 GSLRKVMKE
-804 HTYTD
+804 HTYAD
-809 RLRFIASIVYKKQFE
+809 RLKFIASVVYKKQFE
-824 FKHKFY
+824 YKHKFY
-830 ILMHVSSQ
+830 LLANVSSY
-838 EEYVKALD
+838 EEYEKALNV
-846 IFGSQKENQW
+846 FNSQKENQDT
-856 FQLLIYNDKKL
+856 QLLIYSDKELKL
-867 KFQPNDKYTYF
+867 QDNSKCVYFSKQEKLYEYLQDK
-878 LELEELYKYI
+878 
-888 KNDKQAYFGM
+888 KQAYFGM
-898 LDIRDFYGENYLL
+898 LDIKDFYGENYLL
-911 DLALTLKYSNF
+911 DLILTLKYSDF
-922 NAFGKYSFYNFNDGE
+922 NAFGKYSFYELKDGE
-937 VCLENKDYE
+937 IDLNNRDFE
-946 YKKANQLLIT
+946 YKKIDQLFIT
-956 SSFIKIEYINK
+956 SSCMKIEFLNS
-967 ELLLAFING
+967 EMLSNFING
-976 EFLYQ
+976 KFLYK
-981 IENMFATDCFN
+981 INNMFATDCFN
-992 YCKNGITLAK
+992 YCKNGTTLTK
-1002 EQQEYVSSID
+1002 DQQEYVSSID
-1012 KVYSGISI
+1012 KIYTGISI
-1020 KDLDISSKF
+1020 DDLNISSNF
-1029 KGVLKETYETPDL
+1029 KGVLKEIYETPDL

-1057 LSSNFKFIFNDKCKF
+1057 LSSKIKFSLEGDEF

-1077 LAKGMHKYFYFK
+1077 LSDEMHKYLYFK
-1089 KPFAREIFNMVK
+1089 KSLTRETFNMVK
-1101 NSQFLLQGIY
+1101 NSQFLLQGIFP
-1111 SNEDFKTVFEFQDEN
+1111 NADFKIVFEFQNEKL
-1126 NQKIS
+1126 QKIS
-1131 HSINKVGDIQT
+1131 HNINKAGDIQT
-1142 LAIPKECKFIR
+1142 LAIPKECEFIR
-1153 FGFRIQGG
+1153 FGLRVQGS
-1161 GKFQID
+1161 GKFQIR
-1167 NLILDFLNFQPFTL
+1167 NLMLDFLNPQPFAL
-1181 LSRSKKLVLTK
+1181 LARSKKMVLTK

-1206 HSRVKAYK
+1206 HSRIKTYK
-1214 EKGVLV
+1214 EKGVLI
-1220 DVFKLSNTQR
+1220 DVFRLSNTQR
-1230 YECSEFEGIDV
+1230 YECREFENIDV
-1241 MTASNDVLEE
+1241 ITASNEVLEE
-1251 TLESGQYDHVLVHF
+1251 TLASGQYDHILVHF

-1270 WSILK
+1270 WSVLE
-1275 KFIDKIKITVW
+1275 KFVDKVKITVW

-1293 IWQRR
+1293 VWQRR
-1298 KFEFERYGEME
+1298 EFEFERYSEME
-1309 IQRQKKLSDQRIKF
+1309 IERQKKLSDQRVKF

-1328 NTNYKN
+1328 NANYKN
-1334 LHFVFV
+1334 MHFVFV

-1345 NESLGDLKV
+1345 NESLGDLKIT
-1354 DLEPNK
+1354 LESSR

-1368 DTSLFTYL
+1368 DTSKFNYL
-1376 PKSPNDRKK
+1376 PKMPNDRKK

-1402 VKAILELSRKDF
+1402 VKAILELSKREFFEELDF
-1414 FEDLEF
+1414 F
-1420 FIVGDGVLFDEL
+1420 IAGDGVLFDEL
-1432 TNELKLFKNVTLH
+1432 TNELKSFKNVTLH
-1445 KGFLTQ
+1445 RGFLTQ
-1451 EEISNLHKRHGIFLN
+1451 KEISNLHKQYGIFLN
-1466 PTRMDAQGVSRDEAM
+1466 PTRLDSQGVSRDEAM
-1481 SSGLVPVTN
+1481 ASGLVPITN
-1490 NIAAIPEFVDNECGI
+1490 NVAAIPEFVDSECGI

-1527 KFMKLS
+1527 EFMRLS
-1533 INAANRVRIQCEKDK
+1533 RNAANRVRMQCDKDL
-1548 IISKELELIL
+1548 IISKELDIIL

>member
-1 MKEVNSNVV
+1 MKEIYSDVV

-45 MLQDILERAK
+45 MLQDILGKAK

-95 VSIELNGFKKIK
+95 MSIELNGFKKIK
-107 LHEFGLSDKK
+107 LHKFGLSDKK
-117 ETAVLD
+117 ETAVFD
-123 NLNSENLGG
+123 ILNPENLGG

-152 FEKDISILKIDVEG
+152 FEKDISVLKIDVEG
-166 METKVLHGA
+166 METKVLNGA
-175 INTIKKY
+175 MNTIKKY

-194 EFKKNNIILEKL
+194 EFKKINIILEKL
-206 DYVYWDTFNATPTHL
+206 DYVYWNTFNATPTHL

-243 ESYRITQSLNY
+243 ESYRITQALNY
-254 SKRISSDVSKT
+254 SKKISSE
-265 IQIISKQMVNL
+265 ISKIVEITSKNSTDL
-276 QEKLDNFALQKEKW
+276 YAKINDLESQKEKW
-290 NEVELEQ
+290 NEIELEQ
-297 NKEISQLYLQ
+297 NKEIRQLQLQ
-307 KDKLEQELQ
+307 NDKLEQDLQ
-316 FYKEKVNDLQSQK
+316 FH
-329 EKWNEVE
+329 
-336 LEQNKEISQL
+336 
-346 YLQKDKLEQELQN
+346 
-359 CKEKLDKALVNYK
+359 KEKLDAILVNY
-372 GMEARFKKQEDL
+372 E
-384 QKRLLTNNKIFQRK
+384 
-398 LKEALANLKGMS
+398 GMS
-410 ARFERHRKETN
+410 ARSEKYHQEII
-421 FKDSE
+421 FKDNE
-426 IKRLENTLSYRVGNR
+426 IKRLENTLSYRIGNR
-441 IINAKNIKNI
+441 IVNAKNIKNV
-451 ILLPYHLYIE
+451 ILLPYHLYME
-461 YKNFKLRQKNK
+461 YKSFKLRQKKN
-472 YTIKQTNPAKAM
+472 ILKQTNKKKTI
-484 ANDIKSLKENFINN
+484 ANSSNIPKQQFINKFDDIKNIKIA
-498 FSDLKEMK
+498 
-506 MVCIMD
+506 CIMD

-518 FAYECNLLQLS
+518 FKYECDLLQLS
-529 PENWRDEIIAFK
+529 PENWKKEVTTFK
-541 PGLLFIESAWQGKD
+541 PDLLFVESAWQGKD

-560 KISGFSIELQ
+560 KISGFSTELQ
-570 ELIKYCKKNSIAT
+570 ELIKYCKENSIAT
-583 IFWNKEDPVHFGTFL
+583 IFWSKEDPVHFNTFL
-598 PIARSVDFVFTTD
+598 PIACSVDFIFTTD

-617 YKFYVGHNNVYC
+617 YKFYVGHEDVYC

-638 HNPIEEFDRKD
+638 HNPIEEFNRKD

-668 ENLISAIRPYK
+668 ENLIGAVKSYK
-679 NISIYDRNFDNPHS
+679 NISIYDRNFNNPHP
-693 HYTFPDCYKDMIIG
+693 HYAFSDCYKDMIIG
-707 SLSFN
+707 NLSFN
-712 DIIKAY
+712 EIIKAY

-742 ELIACNTLV
+742 ELIACNTFV

-762 FGDLVV
+762 FGDLVI
-768 SSDNVNELKNKLK
+768 SSDDMNELKDKLK
-781 LICDDEIYCKKIKL
+781 LVCEDEIYYKKIKL

-809 RLRFIASIVYKKQFE
+809 RLNFIASVVYKEQFE
-824 FKHKFY
+824 SKRKFY
-830 ILMHVSSQ
+830 ILIHVNSQ
-838 EEYVKALD
+838 EEYTQALD
-846 IFGSQKENQW
+846 VFYSQKENQE

-867 KFQPNDKYTYF
+867 KFQPNDQCIYF
-878 LELEELYKYI
+878 SELEELIKYI

-898 LDIRDFYGENYLL
+898 MDIKDYYNENYLL
-911 DLALTLKYSNF
+911 DLTLTLKYSNF
-922 NAFGKYSFYNFNDGE
+922 NAFGKYSFYSFDDGK
-937 VCLENKDYE
+937 VYLENKDCE
-946 YKKANQLLIT
+946 YKKANQLFIT
-956 SSFIKIEYINK
+956 SSFAKVEYINK
-967 ELLLAFING
+967 GLLSAFLNK
-976 EFLYQ
+976 EFSYQ

-992 YCKNGITLAK
+992 YCKNGISLTK
-1002 EQQEYVSSID
+1002 DQQEYVSSID

-1020 KDLDISSKF
+1020 KDLNISSNF

-1042 IKMDAKFIYDNIEKP
+1042 IKIDAKFIYDNIEKP
-1057 LSSNFKFIFNDKCKF
+1057 ISSKIKFSFDDKSKF

-1077 LAKGMHKYFYFK
+1077 LSSETHKYFYFK
-1089 KPFAREIFNMVK
+1089 NSFTRETFNMVK
-1101 NSQFLLQGIY
+1101 NSQFLLQGIF

-1126 NQKIS
+1126 YQKIS
-1131 HSINKVGDIQT
+1131 HSTNKAGDIQT

-1153 FGFRIQGG
+1153 FGLRIQGA

-1167 NLILDFLNFQPFTL
+1167 NLVLDFLNPQPFAL

-1214 EKGVLV
+1214 EKGILV
-1220 DVFKLSNTQR
+1220 DVFRLSNTQR
-1230 YECSEFEGIDV
+1230 YECREFEDIDV
-1241 MTASNDVLEE
+1241 VTASSDVLEE
-1251 TLESGQYDHVLVHF
+1251 TLASGQYDHILVHF

-1270 WSILK
+1270 WNVLE
-1275 KFIDKIKITVW
+1275 KFVDKIKITVW
-1286 IHGAEIQ
+1286 IHGSEIQ

-1298 KFEFERYGEME
+1298 EFEFERYSEIE
-1309 IQRQKKLSDQRIKF
+1309 IQRQKKLSDQRVKF
-1323 WTEIF
+1323 WTKIF
-1328 NTNYKN
+1328 NANYKN
-1334 LHFVFV
+1334 MHFIFV

-1345 NESLGDLKV
+1345 NESLSDLKV
-1354 DLEPNK
+1354 TLKPSQ

-1368 DTSLFTYL
+1368 DTSMFDYLF
-1376 PKSPNDRKK
+1376 KSPNDRKK
-1385 ILSIRPFSSRKY
+1385 ILSIRPFTSRKY

-1402 VKAILELSRKDF
+1402 IEAILELSKREF
-1414 FEDLEF
+1414 FKDLEF
-1420 FIVGDGVLFDEL
+1420 FIAGDGVLFDEL
-1432 TNELKLFKNVTLH
+1432 TSKLNSFKNVIIH

-1451 EEISNLHKRHGIFLN
+1451 KEISNLHKQYGIFLN

-1481 SSGLVPVTN
+1481 SSGLVPITN

-1505 LVEPENAKLLADAI
+1505 LLEPENTKALADAI

-1527 KFMKLS
+1527 EFMKLS
-1533 INAANRVRIQCEKDK
+1533 ANAAKRVRQQCDKDM
-1548 IISKELELIL
+1548 IVSKEINKIMENYDK

>member
-1 MKEVNSNVV
+1 MKEINSDIV

-45 MLQDILERAK
+45 MLQDISERAK

-95 VSIELNGFKKIK
+95 MSIELNGFKKIK

-117 ETAVLD
+117 ETAILD
-123 NLNSENLGG
+123 NLNPENLGG

-142 IALYPLDDIK
+142 ITLSPLDDIK
-152 FEKDISILKIDVEG
+152 FEKDVSVLKIDVEG

-194 EFKKNNIILEKL
+194 EFKKINIILEKL
-206 DYVYWDTFNATPTHL
+206 DYVYWNTFNATPTHL

-254 SKRISSDVSKT
+254 SKKISSE
-265 IQIISKQMVNL
+265 ISKI
-276 QEKLDNFALQKEKW
+276 
-290 NEVELEQ
+290 VEITSK
-297 NKEISQLYLQ
+297 NSTDLYV
-307 KDKLEQELQ
+307 KI
-316 FYKEKVNDLQSQK
+316 NDLQSQK
-329 EKWNEVE
+329 EKWNEIE

-346 YLQKDKLEQELQN
+346 QLQKDKLEQDLQFH
-359 CKEKLDKALVNYK
+359 KEKLDTTLVNYA
-372 GMEARFKKQEDL
+372 GMMARFKKQEIL
-384 QKRLLTNNKIFQRK
+384 QKKLLVDNKIYQRK
-398 LKEALANLKGMS
+398 ANEALSNFKGMS
-410 ARFERHRKETN
+410 ARSEKYRQEII
-421 FKDSE
+421 FKDNE

-441 IINAKNIKNI
+441 IVNAKNIKNI

-541 PGLLFIESAWQGKD
+541 PDLLFIESAWQGKD

-560 KISGFSIELQ
+560 KISGFSTELQ
-570 ELIKYCKKNSIAT
+570 ELIKYCKENSIAT
-583 IFWNKEDPVHFGTFL
+583 IFWSKEDPIHFNTFL
-598 PIARSVDFVFTTD
+598 SIARSVDFVFTTD

-617 YKFYVGHNNVYC
+617 YKFHVGHENVYC

-668 ENLISAIRPYK
+668 ENLIGAIKPYK
-679 NISIYDRNFDNPHS
+679 NISIYDRNFNNPHP

-707 SLSFN
+707 NLPFN
-712 DIIKAY
+712 EIIKAY

-742 ELIACNTLV
+742 ELIACNTFV

-762 FGDLVV
+762 FGDLVI
-768 SSDNVNELKNKLK
+768 SSDDMNELKNKLK
-781 LICDDEIYCKKIKL
+781 LVCEDEMYYKKIKL

-809 RLRFIASIVYKKQFE
+809 RLRFMASVIYKEQFKS
-824 FKHKFY
+824 KHKFY
-830 ILMHVSSQ
+830 ILIHANSQ
-838 EEYVKALD
+838 EEYIQALD
-846 IFGSQKENQW
+846 VFYSQKENQGL
-856 FQLLIYNDKKL
+856 QLLIYNDKKL
-867 KFQPNDKYTYF
+867 KFQPNDQCIYF
-878 LELEELYKYI
+878 SELEELFNYI
-888 KNDKQAYFGM
+888 KNNKQAYFGM
-898 LDIRDFYGENYLL
+898 MDIKDYYNENYLL
-911 DLALTLKYSNF
+911 DLTLTLKYSNF
-922 NAFGKYSFYNFNDGE
+922 NAFGKYSFYSFNDGE
-937 VCLENKDYE
+937 IYLENKDCE
-946 YKKANQLLIT
+946 YKKVKQLFIT
-956 SSFIKIEYINK
+956 SSFVKVEYINK
-967 ELLLAFING
+967 GLLAAFLNK
-976 EFLYQ
+976 EFSYQ
-981 IENMFATDCFN
+981 IENMFAIDCFN
-992 YCKNGITLAK
+992 YCKNGISLTK
-1002 EQQEYVSSID
+1002 NQQKYVSSID
-1012 KVYSGISI
+1012 KVYSGLSI
-1020 KDLDISSKF
+1020 KDLNISLNF
-1029 KGVLKETYETPDL
+1029 KGVLKEVYETPDL

-1057 LSSNFKFIFNDKCKF
+1057 ISSKIKFSFDDKSKF

-1077 LAKGMHKYFYFK
+1077 LSSEAHKYFYFK
-1089 KPFAREIFNMVK
+1089 NSFTRETFNMVK
-1101 NSQFLLQGIY
+1101 NSQFLLQGIF

-1126 NQKIS
+1126 YQKIS
-1131 HSINKVGDIQT
+1131 HSINKAGDIQT

-1153 FGFRIQGG
+1153 FGLRIQGI
-1161 GKFQID
+1161 GKFQIR
-1167 NLILDFLNFQPFTL
+1167 NLMLDFLNPQPFAL
-1181 LSRSKKLVLTK
+1181 LARSKKMVLTK

-1206 HSRVKAYK
+1206 HSRIKAYK

-1220 DVFKLSNTQR
+1220 DVFRLSNTQR
-1230 YECSEFEGIDV
+1230 YECREFEGIDV
-1241 MTASNDVLEE
+1241 MTASNEVLEE
-1251 TLESGQYDHVLVHF
+1251 TLASGQYDHILVHF

-1270 WSILK
+1270 WNVLE
-1275 KFIDKIKITVW
+1275 KFVDKIKITVW

-1298 KFEFERYGEME
+1298 EFEFERYSEME
-1309 IQRQKKLSDQRIKF
+1309 IQRQKKLSDQRVKF

-1328 NTNYKN
+1328 NANYKN
-1334 LHFVFV
+1334 MHFVFV

-1354 DLEPNK
+1354 TLESSR

-1368 DTSLFTYL
+1368 DTSMFNYL

-1385 ILSIRPFSSRKY
+1385 ILSIRPFTSRKY

-1402 VKAILELSRKDF
+1402 IEAILELSKREF
-1414 FEDLEF
+1414 FKDLEF
-1420 FIVGDGVLFDEL
+1420 FIAGDGVLFDEL
-1432 TNELKLFKNVTLH
+1432 INKLNSFKNIIIH
-1445 KGFLTQ
+1445 RGFLTQ
-1451 EEISNLHKRHGIFLN
+1451 KEISNLHKQYGIFLN

-1481 SSGLVPVTN
+1481 SSGLVPITN
-1490 NIAAIPEFVDNECGI
+1490 NIAAIPEFVDSECGI
-1505 LVEPENAKLLADAI
+1505 LVEPENAKALADAI

-1527 KFMKLS
+1527 EFMKLS
-1533 INAANRVRIQCEKDK
+1533 ANAAKRVRKQCDK
-1548 IISKELELIL
+1548 NMIISKELDIIL